1 MNTIDLII
9 FIAYCLLILSVGLFV
24 SRGKKGDERDAGDYF
39 LAGRGLAWWAIGAS
53 IIASNISA
61 EQFVG
66 MSGSGYAIGL
76 AMATY
81 EWIAA
86 LGLILVAKFFI
97 PIFLEKKIFTMPQF
111 LEERFDKR
119 VKTVMAVFWLAVFIF
134 INLTSIL
141 YLGALT
147 IEKVMGIPMLYG
159 IIGLAAFAGIYSI
172 YGGLKVVALTDV
184 VQVVFLVGG
193 GLVTTYIALD
203 LLGEGDGVYQGMVNL
218 YGEASD
224 KFHLILDKSHP
235 GYKDLPGISVILG
248 GLWVA
253 NLYGEASDKFHLIL
267 DKSHP
272 GYKDLPGISV
282 ILGGLWVANLYYWGC
297 NQYIIQRALAAKS
310 VREAQNGML
319 FAGFIKLFI
328 PLLVVIPGIAAFALD
343 APLGKSD
350 EAYPWLLGNLLPVGV
365 KGVAFA
371 ALTAAI
377 VSSLASMMNSIS
389 TIFTMDIYR
398 SYFRKEAGQKELVHT
413 GRWASFGSLLVA
425 VLIAPMLSGL
435 DQAFQY
441 IQEFTG
447 FVSPGALSI
456 FLAGFFYKRATANG
470 ALVAALGSFVFS
482 FGMKFLFPGLPWM
495 DRMGLV
501 FLMCCAL
508 IVLLGKKGQ
517 PANAYTRHDPA
528 LFHTGRM
535 FNVMSVVI
543 LAILIGFYYF
553 WW

>member
-1 MNTIDLII
+1 MNISVLDLIV
-9 FIAYCLLILSVGLFV
+9 FFAYCALILFVGLFV
-24 SRGKKGDERDAGDYF
+24 SRKRKGSKQEDASDYF

-86 LGLILVAKFFI
+86 LGLLIVAKFFI
-97 PIFLEKKIFTMPQF
+97 PIFLKKKIFTMPQF
-111 LEERFDKR
+111 LEERFDRR
-119 VKTVMAVFWLAVFIF
+119 VKTVMALFWLAVFVF

-147 IEKVMGIPMLYG
+147 IEKVMGVPMMAGVL
-159 IIGLAAFAGIYSI
+159 GLAAFAGIYSI
-172 YGGLKVVALTDV
+172 YGGLKAVALTDV
-184 VQVVFLVGG
+184 IQVVFLIGG
-193 GLVTTYIALD
+193 GLITTYIALD
-203 LLGEGDGVYQGMVNL
+203 MLGVGEGACQGFLNL
-218 YGEASD
+218 CTQAED

-235 GYKDLPGISVILG
+235 GYKDLPGISVI
-248 GLWVA
+248 V
-253 NLYGEASDKFHLIL
+253 
-267 DKSHP
+267 
-272 GYKDLPGISV
+272 
-282 ILGGLWVANLYYWGC
+282 GGLWVANLYYWGC

-310 VREAQNGML
+310 VKEAQKGMV
-319 FAGFIKLFI
+319 FAGFIKLLI

-343 APLGKSD
+343 APLAKSD
-350 EAYPWLLGNLLPVGV
+350 EAYPWLLSNLLPTGI
-365 KGVAFA
+365 KGIAFA

-377 VSSLASMMNSIS
+377 VSSLASMMNSVS

-398 SYFRKEAGQKELVHT
+398 SYIRPAAGQTELVRT
-413 GRWASFGSLLVA
+413 GRWASFAALLIAVA
-425 VLIAPMLSGL
+425 IAPMLSGL

-447 FVSPGALSI
+447 FISPGALAI

-470 ALVAALGSFVFS
+470 ALAAALGSFVFS
-482 FGMKFLFPGLPWM
+482 TVLKLLCTELPWM
-495 DRMGLV
+495 DRMSIV
-501 FLMCCAL
+501 FLLCCSL
-508 IVLLGKKGQ
+508 IVLMGNKKQ
-517 PANAYTRHDPA
+517 VHNPRYDIDPA
-528 LFHTGRM
+528 LFRTGRF
-535 FNVMSVVI
+535 FNLLSCII
-543 LAILIGFYYF
+543 LLILIAFYWL

>member
-9 FIAYCLLILSVGLFV
+9 FIVYCLLILCVGLFV
-24 SRGKKGDERDAGDYF
+24 SRGKKGGERDAGDYF

-86 LGLILVAKFFI
+86 FGLIIVAKFFI

-119 VKTVMAVFWLAVFIF
+119 VKTVMAIFWLAVFIF

-172 YGGLKVVALTDV
+172 YGGLKAVALTDV
-184 VQVVFLVGG
+184 IQVVFLIGG

-203 LLGEGDGVYQGMVNL
+203 LLGEGEGLYQGMVNL
-218 YGEASD
+218 HDQATA

-235 GYKDLPGISVILG
+235 GYKDLPGISVI
-248 GLWVA
+248 
-253 NLYGEASDKFHLIL
+253 I
-267 DKSHP
+267 
-272 GYKDLPGISV
+272 
-282 ILGGLWVANLYYWGC
+282 GGLWVANLYYWGC

-328 PLLVVIPGIAAFALD
+328 PLLVVIPGIAAFALE
-343 APLGKSD
+343 APLAKSD
-350 EAYPWLLGNLLPVGV
+350 EAYPWLLSNLLPVGV

-377 VSSLASMMNSIS
+377 VSSLASMMNSVS

-398 SYFRKEAGQKELVHT
+398 SYFRKEAGQKELVLT

-425 VLIAPMLSGL
+425 VSIAPMLSGL

-456 FLAGFFYKRATANG
+456 FLTGFFYKRATANG
-470 ALVAALGSFVFS
+470 ALAAALGSFVFS
-482 FGMKFLFPGLPWM
+482 FGLKFLLPELPWM

-508 IVLLGKKGQ
+508 IVVLGKNNQ
-517 PANAYTRHDPA
+517 PVNAYTRHDPE
-528 LFHTGRM
+528 LFRTGRI

-543 LAILIGFYYF
+543 LAILISFYYF

>member
-1 MNTIDLII
+1 MNLSIIDLAV
-9 FIAYCLLILSVGLFV
+9 FVSYCCLILFVGLFV
-24 SRGKKGDERDAGDYF
+24 SRTKKGHTQEADDYF

-86 LGLILVAKFFI
+86 LGLLIVAKWFI
-97 PIFLEKKIFTMPQF
+97 PIFLERKIFTMPQF
-111 LEERFDKR
+111 LEERFDRR
-119 VKTVMAVFWLAVFIF
+119 VKTVMAVFWLLVFVF

-147 IEKVMGIPMLYG
+147 IEKVIGIPLVYG
-159 IIGLAAFAGIYSI
+159 VAGLALFSAVYSI
-172 YGGLKVVALTDV
+172 KGGLKAVALTDV
-184 VQVVFLVGG
+184 IQVVFLVAG
-193 GLVTTYIALD
+193 GLITTFIALD
-203 LLGEGDGVYQGMVNL
+203 RLGDGAGVVQGFTNL
-218 YGEASD
+218 YEKTED
-224 KFHLILDKSHP
+224 KFHLILDPSHP
-235 GYKDLPGISVILG
+235 GYMDLPGL
-248 GLWVA
+248 
-253 NLYGEASDKFHLIL
+253 
-267 DKSHP
+267 
-272 GYKDLPGISV
+272 SV

-310 VREAQNGML
+310 VGEAQRGMA
-319 FAGFIKLFI
+319 FAGVIKLII
-328 PLLVVIPGIAAFALD
+328 PLLVVVPGIAAFALD
-343 APLGKSD
+343 APLAKSD
-350 EAYPWLLGNLLPVGV
+350 EAYPWLLSNLLPVGI
-365 KGVAFA
+365 KGLAFA

-398 SYFRKEAGQKELVHT
+398 AYVRKPGNLVKVGKIT
-413 GRWASFGSLLVA
+413 SVVSMLIA
-425 VLIAPMLSGL
+425 VTIAPMLSGL

-447 FVSPGALSI
+447 FISPGALSI

-470 ALVAALGSFVFS
+470 ALAAAIASFVLS
-482 FGMKFLFPGLPWM
+482 TAMKFLLPALPWM

-501 FLMCCAL
+501 FLLCCAIIAAMGKRSREGDAADGRLSFAMFRTDRVFNAMAVFIIAVL
-508 IVLLGKKGQ
+508 IC
-517 PANAYTRHDPA
+517 
-528 LFHTGRM
+528 
-535 FNVMSVVI
+535 
-543 LAILIGFYYF
+543 FYAM

>member
-1 MNTIDLII
+1 MNISVIDLVI
-9 FIAYCLLILSVGLFV
+9 FFAYCSLILLVGLFV
-24 SRGKKGDERDAGDYF
+24 SRKRKGSKQEDASDYF

-86 LGLILVAKFFI
+86 LGLLIVAKFFI
-97 PIFLEKKIFTMPQF
+97 PIFLKKKIFTMPQF
-111 LEERFDKR
+111 LEERFDRR
-119 VKTVMAVFWLAVFIF
+119 VKTVMALFWLAVFVF

-147 IEKVMGIPMLYG
+147 IEKVMGVPMIVGVL
-159 IIGLAAFAGIYSI
+159 GLAAFAGIYSI
-172 YGGLKVVALTDV
+172 YGGLKAVALTDV
-184 VQVVFLVGG
+184 IQVVFLIGG
-193 GLVTTYIALD
+193 GLITTYIALD
-203 LLGEGDGVYQGMVNL
+203 LLGDGEGACRGFVNL
-218 YGEASD
+218 CAQAED

-235 GYKDLPGISVILG
+235 GYKDLPGISVI
-248 GLWVA
+248 V
-253 NLYGEASDKFHLIL
+253 
-267 DKSHP
+267 
-272 GYKDLPGISV
+272 
-282 ILGGLWVANLYYWGC
+282 GGLWVANLYYWGC

-310 VREAQNGML
+310 VSEAQKGMV
-319 FAGFIKLFI
+319 FAGFIKLLI
-328 PLLVVIPGIAAFALD
+328 PLLVVIPGIAAFALN
-343 APLGKSD
+343 APLEKSD
-350 EAYPWLLGNLLPVGV
+350 EAYPWLLSNLLPTGV

-377 VSSLASMMNSIS
+377 VSSLASMMNSVS

-398 SYFRKEAGQKELVHT
+398 SYIRPAAGQTQLVRT
-413 GRWASFGSLLVA
+413 GRWASFAALLIA

-447 FVSPGALSI
+447 FISPGALSI

-470 ALVAALGSFVFS
+470 ALAAALGSFAFS
-482 FGMKFLFPGLPWM
+482 TLLKLVCTDLPWM
-495 DRMGLV
+495 DRMGIV
-501 FLMCCAL
+501 FLLCCGL
-508 IVLLGKKGQ
+508 IVLMGKKKQ
-517 PANAYTRHDPA
+517 ANNPRYAIDST
-528 LFHTGRM
+528 LFRTGKF
-535 FNVMSVVI
+535 FNVLSI
-543 LAILIGFYYF
+543 IIIAILILFYWL